1 MDLFITS
8 FVRETILFFRA
19 LDKALEKATPD
30 SIPLSG
36 PRALDND
43 FCAVYLVD
51 STGKE
56 QVWIKGKT
64 GKRYEALVRK
74 NNDSGDLTTLS
85 QEDIGR
91 IKYSLR
97 IEHYYK
103 GYQFNYS
110 SPIKFLVADACYW
123 HKWVILRQKRSQN
136 RFNRQPLI
144 RAERMDLLQ
153 YLVERS
159 IQKSREKFDPLFLGM
174 QLYSRKWFFHPGKG
188 EHKEHLKLLLESF
201 AESGDLVRDKDG
213 YLLSG
218 KALETLSNY
227 ELEKQKH
234 RDNLATAKVGNN
246 LTWAIM
252 IVGILGIVAQL
263 IMWWLDN

>member
-1 MDLFITS
+1 M
-8 FVRETILFFRA
+8 FFRA
-19 LDKALEKATPD
+19 IDKALEKPAPG

-36 PRALDND
+36 PRALEND
-43 FCAVYLVD
+43 FYAVHLVD

-56 QVWIKGKT
+56 QVWLKGKAEE
-64 GKRYEALVRK
+64 GYEALVRK
-74 NNDSGDLTTLS
+74 DNDSGDSTTLS
-85 QEDIGR
+85 QEDIR
-91 IKYSLR
+91 STEYSLR

-110 SPIKFLVADACYW
+110 SPLKFLIANACYW
-123 HKWVILRQKRSQN
+123 HRWVIFRDSHSQK

-159 IQKSREKFDPLFLGM
+159 IQKPKEKFDPLFLGM
-174 QLYSRKWFFHPGKG
+174 QLYSRKWFFHPGKD

-201 AESGDLVRDKDG
+201 AESGDLKRDNGG

-218 KALETLSNY
+218 KALETLSNH

-246 LTWAIM
+246 LTWAIV
-252 IVGILGIVAQL
+252 IVGILGVAAQVV
-263 IMWWLDN
+263 MWWFDNGA

>member
-1 MDLFITS
+1 M
-8 FVRETILFFRA
+8 RLFFRA
-19 LDKALEKATPD
+19 IDKALEKPAPG

-43 FCAVYLVD
+43 FFAVDLVD

-56 QVWIKGKT
+56 LVWLKGKIER
-64 GKRYEALVRK
+64 GYEALVRK
-74 NNDSGDLTTLS
+74 EDDSGDDTVLS
-85 QEDIGR
+85 QDDIENTEYG
-91 IKYSLR
+91 LR

-110 SPIKFLVADACYW
+110 SPLKFLMANACNW
-123 HKWVILRQKRSQN
+123 HRWVIYRDRHSQK

-159 IQKSREKFDPLFLGM
+159 IQKPREKFDPLTLGM
-174 QLYSRKWFFHPGKG
+174 QLYSRKWFFHPGKD
-188 EHKEHLKLLLESF
+188 EHKEHLKLLLDSF
-201 AESGDLVRDKDG
+201 AESGDLKLDDG
-213 YLLSG
+213 GYVLSG

-234 RDNLATAKVGNN
+234 RDNLAMAKVGNS
-246 LTWAIM
+246 LTWAIV
-252 IVGILGIVAQL
+252 IVGVLGIAAQ
-263 IMWWLDN
+263 IAMWWFDNGAQ

>member
-1 MDLFITS
+1 M
-8 FVRETILFFRA
+8 FFRA
-19 LDKALEKATPD
+19 IDKALEKPAPG

-36 PRALDND
+36 PRALEND
-43 FCAVYLVD
+43 FYAVHLVD

-56 QVWIKGKT
+56 QVWLKGKT
-64 GKRYEALVRK
+64 EKGYEALVRK
-74 NNDSGDLTTLS
+74 DNDSGDITTLS
-85 QEDIGR
+85 QQDIR
-91 IKYSLR
+91 STEYSLR

-110 SPIKFLVADACYW
+110 SPLKFLMANACYW
-123 HKWVILRQKRSQN
+123 HRWVIFRDRHSQK

-153 YLVERS
+153 YLVERN
-159 IQKSREKFDPLFLGM
+159 IQKPKEKFDPLFLGM
-174 QLYSRKWFFHPGKG
+174 QLYSRKWFFHPGKD

-201 AESGDLVRDKDG
+201 AESGDLKRDNGG

-218 KALETLSNY
+218 KALETLSNH

-246 LTWAIM
+246 LTWAIV
-252 IVGILGIVAQL
+252 IVGILGVAAQVV
-263 IMWWLDN
+263 MWWIDNGA

>member
-1 MDLFITS
+1 M
-8 FVRETILFFRA
+8 FFRA
-19 LDKALEKATPD
+19 IDKALEKPAPG

-36 PRALDND
+36 PRAGEND
-43 FCAVYLVD
+43 FYAVHLVD

-56 QVWIKGKT
+56 QVWLKEKT
-64 GKRYEALVRK
+64 ERGYEALVRK
-74 NNDSGDLTTLS
+74 DNDSGDSAVLS
-85 QEDIGR
+85 QEDIESTG
-91 IKYSLR
+91 YGLR

-103 GYQFNYS
+103 EYQFNYS
-110 SPIKFLVADACYW
+110 SPLKFLLANACNW
-123 HKWVILRQKRSQN
+123 HRWVVFRDRHSQK

-144 RAERMDLLQ
+144 RAERMELLQ

-159 IQKSREKFDPLFLGM
+159 IQKPREKFDPLFLGM
-174 QLYSRKWFFHPGKG
+174 QLYSRKWFFHPGKD

-201 AESGDLVRDKDG
+201 VESGDLKRDNGG
-213 YLLSG
+213 YVLSS

-246 LTWAIM
+246 LTWAIV
-252 IVGILGIVAQL
+252 IVGILGVGAQVC
-263 IMWWLDN
+263 MWWFDNGAQ